1 MRIVLLLKPRNQIGY
16 KNRSYGF
23 NPYTQKE
30 VKMDSTLVR
39 RDSDEFRSFISALEG
54 LLQRCVRL
62 KEKLERE
69 NPEINNI
76 NPESFRVVA
85 DKSPELHDELV
96 FWLGKAYREV
106 SNLKRIGNKSELR
119 LPVEVLTDVV
129 HLRIPQE
136 AKTQLR
142 YYFCTYALT
151 EVEGFLKD
159 PTAECRDFYESF
171 ISNVEAILDKARPR

>member
-1 MRIVLLLKPRNQIGY
+1 
-16 KNRSYGF
+16 
-23 NPYTQKE
+23 
-30 VKMDSTLVR
+30 MDSTLV

-69 NPEINNI
+69 NPGINNI

-85 DKSPELHDELV
+85 DKSPELYNELI
-96 FWLGKAYREV
+96 FWLGKAFP
-106 SNLKRIGNKSELR
+106 NLKRIGTESELR

-129 HLRIPQE
+129 HLRIPQQE
-136 AKTQLR
+136 KTRLR
-142 YYFCTYALT
+142 YCFCTYVQK
-151 EVEGFLKD
+151 EIEGFLKD

-171 ISNVEAILDKARPR
+171 ISNVEAILEKSRPR